1 MTDFADRS
9 PDVGSPLR
17 PGAKT
22 ELAPLRPDRASK
34 QHRFWPRLLLL
45 LGAVA
50 GLWLVH
56 GPLLRGAADLL
67 VVDEPADHAQYV
79 CLSSWEFGPDGDRAY
94 DVAATLFRQNPACH
108 ILLIGSGPSRLVE
121 SGSLASFETI
131 SRREL
136 AARGL
141 PQKAI
146 ESISRDG
153 WDDWA
158 TARALRPWLLD
169 RPAAVVV
176 LLCGRM
182 RSAHVRR
189 VLSAVLDPSQAAGVR
204 VQGLRDRHFDETN
217 WWLSRRG
224 YKAFGMAWLRR
235 FCEWRA
241 GGDHAPPRLQ
251 NADDYERS
259 FRLTLSEAAP

>member
-1 MTDFADRS
+1 MSAARFGRGENRTR
-9 PDVGSPLR
+9 PLR
-17 PGAKT
+17 S
-22 ELAPLRPDRASK
+22 DRASK
-34 QHRFWPRLLLL
+34 QHRFWSRLLLL

-121 SGSLASFETI
+121 SGALASFETI

-158 TARALRPWLLD
+158 TARA
-169 RPAAVVV
+169 
-176 LLCGRM
+176 CGRGC
-182 RSAHVRR
+182 SI
-189 VLSAVLDPSQAAGVR
+189 D
-204 VQGLRDRHFDETN
+204 
-217 WWLSRRG
+217 
-224 YKAFGMAWLRR
+224 
-235 FCEWRA
+235 
-241 GGDHAPPRLQ
+241 PPRWWSCSSGVCE
-251 NADDYERS
+251 A
-259 FRLTLSEAAP
+259 LTSAACSVPCSTRPRPLACGCVGCATGTSTKPIGG